1 MDKIIGGNM
10 DESSRKKRVLIL
22 LPGFDLGGAEKQ
34 GFYIAKSM
42 QDSGQYDVEVWGLVK
57 GSGLLVASLEKANL
71 KHTLLEIPF
80 GSFNNRFSRLATYYK
95 FFKKLKQGMF
105 EAIIPYTYHCNV
117 MAASLY
123 RFAGVEKCIW
133 FQIAMEHHVPF
144 SSFEKVAVFFKP
156 TYAAN
161 SLAAAKFIAQRHSLS
176 EAKVA
181 FIPNPFEK
189 IVPIY
194 SHEIWKEKLDALN
207 GDIIMIMSANY
218 YPEKDQRTLIR
229 GMVNLLEKYNNL
241 KLVFAGGSTD
251 NPVMHF
257 MKSVAF
263 DLKLQDKVVF
273 LGSTN
278 DISGLISFANIGIL
292 SSRSEGSPNSVIEY
306 MGYGLPVI
314 ATDIPAVTELLGA
327 DYPYLF
333 KVSDV
338 DDFVSKAD
346 KMIRNLNNLNGLIKR
361 NRDIVETIYTVQSN
375 FNAFHKLIQ
384 N

>member
-1 MDKIIGGNM
+1 M

-42 QDSGQYDVEVWGLVK
+42 QDSGLYDVEVWGLVK
-57 GSGLLVASLEKANL
+57 GSGLLVASLENANI
-71 KHTLLEIPF
+71 KHSLLEIPF
-80 GSFNNRFSRLATYYK
+80 SNFHHRLKRLASYIK
-95 FFKKLKQGMF
+95 FLRKLRTGRF
-105 EAIIPYTYHCNV
+105 DAIIPYTYHCNI
-117 MAASLY
+117 MAASTF
-123 RFAGVEKCIW
+123 RFAGVAKCIW
-133 FQIAMEHHVPF
+133 FQIAMEFHVPF
-144 SSFEKVAVFFKP
+144 SSFEKIALFFKP
-156 TYAAN
+156 EYAAN
-161 SLAAAKFIAQRHSLS
+161 SFAAAKFISKRHSILES
-176 EAKVA
+176 TVS

-189 IVPIY
+189 IAPINN
-194 SHEIWKEKLDALN
+194 HEYWKVKIGGSD
-207 GDIIMIMSANY
+207 GDIIMVMSANFF
-218 YPEKDQRTLIR
+218 PEKDHQTLIQ
-229 GMVNLLEKYNNL
+229 GMVKLMAVHKNL
-241 KLVFAGGSTD
+241 KLVFAGGTNG
-251 NPVMHF
+251 NPAIHYL
-257 MKSVAF
+257 KSVAF

-306 MGYGLPVI
+306 MGYELPVI
-314 ATDIPAVTELLGA
+314 ATDIPAITELLGA

-346 KMIRNLNNLNGLIKR
+346 KMIRNLNNLNELIKR
-361 NRDIVETIYTVQSN
+361 NRDIVETVYTVQSN